1 MSNLK
6 YKISQ
11 VDGQILEGDAER
23 VFIKDSLNIMT
34 IKAGHAP
41 LIAIL
46 SKGSIRLDLLSQEN
60 LELEYE
66 EGMLTCKNG
75 QIDVSLIQ

>member
-11 VDGQILEGDAER
+11 VDGQLLEGEAEQI
-23 VFIKDSLNIMT
+23 FIKDSLNVLT
-34 IKAGHAP
+34 IRAGHAP

-46 SKGSIRLDLLSQEN
+46 SKGSLRLDLPTQEN
-60 LELEYE
+60 LELQYE
-66 EGMLTCKNG
+66 EGMLTCKQG
-75 QIDVSLIQ
+75 HLDISLIQ

>member
-23 VFIKDSLNIMT
+23 VFIKDSLNILT